1 MRSRIALPLIPLPLA
16 AVLGLLVLAAS
27 TGSLAQS
34 SLRPSPSPLAPGD
47 GNKPIFDTARKEYDL
62 ARIGAKAKETIVAEV
77 DGRAITLP
85 EVADRIRSLPQ
96 NIANL
101 PYDVLFPNM
110 VEHLIRREALIV
122 RAHRKGYDSDPD
134 IMRRVRAAADEV
146 LANETIAREAA
157 EGITEAMLLERYRR
171 DYVGKPGPEEVHVRI
186 MLSLTE
192 PEAAGLIAKVKA
204 GEDFAAVA
212 KQFSTD
218 SSASLG
224 GDLGFLPR
232 DGLNVEVGA
241 VAFALP
247 PGGMTAYPVR
257 APSGW
262 FVVKVEARRAQPTQ
276 PYTVVRETI
285 RQAMVREGAFAR
297 IKAALADVVVHE
309 YSIAGKEGV
318 GALPSSD

>member
-1 MRSRIALPLIPLPLA
+1 MRSHIALLSLTGL
-16 AVLGLLVLAAS
+16 LGLLLFASS

-47 GNKPIFDTARKEYDL
+47 GNRPIFDTTRKEYDT
-62 ARIGAKAKETIVAEV
+62 ARLSAKAKETIVAEV

-101 PYDVLFPNM
+101 PYEILFPNM

-146 LANETIAREAA
+146 LANETITREAA
-157 EGITEAMLLERYRR
+157 ETITESLLLERYRR
-171 DYVGKPGPEEVHVRI
+171 DYAGKPGPEEVHVRI
-186 MLSLTE
+186 MLSMTE
-192 PEAAGLIAKVKA
+192 TEAADLIAKVKA
-204 GEDFAAVA
+204 GGDFAAIA
-212 KQFSTD
+212 KQFSKDT
-218 SSASLG
+218 SASVG

-257 APSGW
+257 AATCW
-262 FVVKVEARRAQPTQ
+262 FVVKVEARRSQPTQ
-276 PYTVVRETI
+276 QFTVVREAI
-285 RQAMVREGAFAR
+285 KQAMVREGAFAR
-297 IKAALADVVVHE
+297 IKAALAEVIVHE
-309 YSIAGKEGV
+309 YSMAGKEGI
-318 GALPSSD
+318 GALPALD